1 MMFIKVFRM
10 STGESIIASVVEETK
25 EYVDLYRPIK
35 LYFSPRGETSVGVM
49 MAKWDYIVNFEHPTR
64 VFKNS
69 IVSVA
74 EPTENFKDSYVEF
87 YNQYDSSEEEDD
99 DNEEEDDTSSNLS
112 KVIDLL
118 KVLGPKANTTFH

>member
-1 MMFIKVFRM
+1 MFIKVFRM

-25 EYVDLYRPIK
+25 EYIDLYRPIK
-35 LYFSPRGETSVGVM
+35 LYFAPKGETSVGVM
-49 MAKWDYIVNFEHPTR
+49 MMKWDYIVNFEHPTR

-74 EPTENFKDSYVEF
+74 EPTENFKDSYMEF
-87 YNQYDSSEEEDD
+87 YNQYDSPVEEEED
-99 DNEEEDDTSSNLS
+99 EEDDTSSNLN
-112 KVIDLL
+112 KIIDLL